1 MPVYEFEFP
10 TLQDSLPMG
19 PEEHSVHLPINK
31 EIAEALEV
39 DGRAEVT
46 FQGVIKE
53 ISAGYNN
60 NDDDYSLRIDVKKIE
75 VYPENEFTEL
85 SKDD

>member
-1 MPVYEFEFP
+1 MPTYEFEFP
-10 TLQDSLPMG
+10 TLQTDMPME

-39 DGRAEVT
+39 DGRAEVKFT
-46 FQGVIKE
+46 GIIKE

-60 NDDDYSLRIDVKKIE
+60 NDDDYSLRIDIKKIE
-75 VYPENEFTEL
+75 VYPDNEFTDL

>member
-1 MPVYEFEFP
+1 MPVYELEFP
-10 TLQDSLPMG
+10 TLETAQPMG

-31 EIAEALEV
+31 EIADVLEL
-39 DGRAEVT
+39 DGRAEVSFT
-46 FQGVIKE
+46 GIVKE
-53 ISAGYNN
+53 ISAGYDNS
-60 NDDDYSLRIDVKKIE
+60 DDNYSLRIDIKKIE

>member
-10 TLQDSLPMG
+10 TLQTDMPMES
-19 PEEHSVHLPINK
+19 EEHSVHLPINK
-31 EIAEALEV
+31 EIADALEV

-46 FQGVIKE
+46 FTGIVKE
-53 ISAGYNN
+53 ISAGYDNS
-60 NDDDYSLRIDVKKIE
+60 DDNYSLRIDVKKIE
-75 VYPENEFTEL
+75 IYPENEFSEL